1 MFLSF
6 IVVFFIKD
14 IIILDID
21 RRQRRKSFKLLN
33 LALCNVF
40 TFNLTVVDIKI
51 PFHLSYI
58 KSMLKER
65 MLQMAD
71 IN

>member
-1 MFLSF
+1 M
-6 IVVFFIKD
+6 
-14 IIILDID
+14 IILNEAFIFKQVIIMLHID
-21 RRQRRKSFKLLN
+21 RRQRNKSPKLLN
-33 LALCNVF
+33 LALCDVL